1 MGSNPIPSAIYA
13 RRSFPLRCFFSEKG
27 FLLVIFGRQI
37 NMMRQIRRAAGL
49 TIGAMI
55 YSAGLNLF
63 LVPNNI
69 IDGGVTGM
77 SLLLSELAGVPFS
90 VLIVLLN
97 IPFFILGY
105 KQLGLRLAVS
115 SMFAIIVLSF
125 WSHIFEQ
132 MEPVTTDPFLSTI
145 FGGIIIGLGIGL
157 VIKNGGSLDGTEIVA
172 IYLDSRSAF
181 SVGEIILFFNFFI
194 LGSAGFVFTWNSAM
208 YSLIAYFICSRMMD
222 AVSTGL
228 DSSKGVFIITTKYD
242 EVASAIVNDM
252 HHSVTRL
259 HGQGGF
265 LKDDK
270 DILYVVISRLEVTK
284 MKGVVKGIDSAAF
297 LSVFDVQEVQGGRV
311 GKGWKR
317 EEDRSPC

>member
-1 MGSNPIPSAIYA
+1 
-13 RRSFPLRCFFSEKG
+13 
-27 FLLVIFGRQI
+27 
-37 NMMRQIRRAAGL
+37 MMRQIRRAAGL

-77 SLLLSELAGVPFS
+77 SLLLSELAGIPFS

-145 FGGIIIGLGIGL
+145 SE
-157 VIKNGGSLDGTEIVA
+157 GS
-172 IYLDSRSAF
+172 S
-181 SVGEIILFFNFFI
+181 SVW
-194 LGSAGFVFTWNSAM
+194 A
-208 YSLIAYFICSRMMD
+208 
-222 AVSTGL
+222 
-228 DSSKGVFIITTKYD
+228 
-242 EVASAIVNDM
+242 
-252 HHSVTRL
+252 
-259 HGQGGF
+259 
-265 LKDDK
+265 
-270 DILYVVISRLEVTK
+270 
-284 MKGVVKGIDSAAF
+284 
-297 LSVFDVQEVQGGRV
+297 
-311 GKGWKR
+311 
-317 EEDRSPC
+317 

>member
-13 RRSFPLRCFFSEKG
+13 RRSFSLRCFFSEKR

-77 SLLLSELAGVPFS
+77 SLLLSELAGIPFS

-145 FGGIIIGLGIGL
+145 FGGIIIGLGIGPFIWTA
-157 VIKNGGSLDGTEIVA
+157 VP
-172 IYLDSRSAF
+172 
-181 SVGEIILFFNFFI
+181 LF
-194 LGSAGFVFTWNSAM
+194 
-208 YSLIAYFICSRMMD
+208 
-222 AVSTGL
+222 
-228 DSSKGVFIITTKYD
+228 
-242 EVASAIVNDM
+242 
-252 HHSVTRL
+252 
-259 HGQGGF
+259 
-265 LKDDK
+265 
-270 DILYVVISRLEVTK
+270 
-284 MKGVVKGIDSAAF
+284 
-297 LSVFDVQEVQGGRV
+297 
-311 GKGWKR
+311 
-317 EEDRSPC
+317 P

>member
-77 SLLLSELAGVPFS
+77 SLLLSELAGIPFS

-194 LGSAGFVFTWNSAM
+194 LGSAGFVFTGTAPCIP
-208 YSLIAYFICSRMMD
+208 LLL
-222 AVSTGL
+222 T
-228 DSSKGVFIITTKYD
+228 
-242 EVASAIVNDM
+242 
-252 HHSVTRL
+252 
-259 HGQGGF
+259 
-265 LKDDK
+265 
-270 DILYVVISRLEVTK
+270 
-284 MKGVVKGIDSAAF
+284 
-297 LSVFDVQEVQGGRV
+297 LSV
-311 GKGWKR
+311 
-317 EEDRSPC
+317 PA

>member
-1 MGSNPIPSAIYA
+1 
-13 RRSFPLRCFFSEKG
+13 
-27 FLLVIFGRQI
+27 
-37 NMMRQIRRAAGL
+37 MMRQIRRAAGL

-77 SLLLSELAGVPFS
+77 SLLLSELAGIPFS

-157 VIKNGGSLDGTEIVA
+157 VIKTGIPRRDRNCC
-172 IYLDSRSAF
+172 YLSGQPFR
-181 SVGEIILFFNFFI
+181 FFRRRNYFI
-194 LGSAGFVFTWNSAM
+194 LQFLHFGKRRFCFYMEQRHVFP
-208 YSLIAYFICSRMMD
+208 YCLLYLFPHDGCR
-222 AVSTGL
+222 
-228 DSSKGVFIITTKYD
+228 F
-242 EVASAIVNDM
+242 
-252 HHSVTRL
+252 
-259 HGQGGF
+259 HG
-265 LKDDK
+265 
-270 DILYVVISRLEVTK
+270 
-284 MKGVVKGIDSAAF
+284 A
-297 LSVFDVQEVQGGRV
+297 
-311 GKGWKR
+311 
-317 EEDRSPC
+317 

>member
-1 MGSNPIPSAIYA
+1 
-13 RRSFPLRCFFSEKG
+13 
-27 FLLVIFGRQI
+27 
-37 NMMRQIRRAAGL
+37 MMRQIRRAAGL

-77 SLLLSELAGVPFS
+77 SLLLSELAGIPFS

-157 VIKNGGSLDGTEIVA
+157 VIKMGILDGTEIVA

-228 DSSKGVFIITTKYD
+228 DSSKAYSLLPQSTTK
-242 EVASAIVNDM
+242 
-252 HHSVTRL
+252 
-259 HGQGGF
+259 
-265 LKDDK
+265 
-270 DILYVVISRLEVTK
+270 
-284 MKGVVKGIDSAAF
+284 
-297 LSVFDVQEVQGGRV
+297 
-311 GKGWKR
+311 
-317 EEDRSPC
+317 SPRPS